1 MSRMIVRKMLREP
14 MIHFNE
20 IAGTQEEGLYW
31 DYSKICLILRKK
43 AR

>member
-20 IAGTQEEGLYW
+20 IAGTKEEGLYW
-31 DYSKICLILRKK
+31 DLFKDMFNLEKEGS
-43 AR
+43 